1 MRIFS
6 VYIFALFCSLFI
18 STLAC
23 SDYININSS
32 DGSFDLQAGNIE
44 GLLNNTNNQFEMSDQ
59 EILTAILNNDGIET
73 AGKLSFLL
81 ASTDAGL
88 SFIGLFDGIPITN
101 PSNSIVDHFL
111 GVSSTTSMETDWFA
125 TGDDGSE
132 YSWHDMGNETQ
143 SVNALL
149 GWDHEQT
156 SAGFAWGD
164 VSAAQSGTLN
174 MYSVALTEF
183 ANDSIQFIT
192 YQNDDW
198 AVTGSGDF
206 SVLGQY
212 AFSYQ
217 FIPAPGAIALLTI
230 AGLSGRCRRRK

>member
-1 MRIFS
+1 MDTEPQI
-6 VYIFALFCSLFI
+6 
-18 STLAC
+18 
-23 SDYININSS
+23 
-32 DGSFDLQAGNIE
+32 
-44 GLLNNTNNQFEMSDQ
+44 
-59 EILTAILNNDGIET
+59 
-73 AGKLSFLL
+73 GKLSFLL

-101 PSNSIVDHFL
+101 PADSTVDQFL
-111 GVSSTTSMETDWFA
+111 GISSTTSMETDWYA
-125 TGDDGSE
+125 TGDEGSE

-143 SVNALL
+143 LVNALL

-192 YQNDDW
+192 YQDDDW
-198 AVTGSGDF
+198 AVAGNGDF

-217 FIPAPGAIALLTI
+217 FVPAPGAIALLTI